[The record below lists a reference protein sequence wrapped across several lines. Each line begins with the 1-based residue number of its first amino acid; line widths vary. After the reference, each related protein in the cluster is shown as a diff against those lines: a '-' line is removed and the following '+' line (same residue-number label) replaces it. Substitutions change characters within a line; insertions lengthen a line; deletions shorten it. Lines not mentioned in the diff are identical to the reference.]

1 MQLKTKILRSLLLFL
16 WIYIASC
23 IKTSATEIITMTL
36 GGDQNN
42 VKIGAAGSGKII
54 IDWGCTDTDI
64 TIYDLAE
71 SGENE
76 TITYY
81 NFTYSNVVFPTR
93 TINITGENITFL
105 DCSALGLIDLDVSK
119 YLALKALDCSIN
131 QLTVLNLKHNI
142 LLKELYC
149 SNNKLTNLDVS
160 HNPALEI
167 LYCNKNSFTELDI
180 SHNHHLKKLSYEE
193 KNVKL
198 IMNKNQI
205 GQKQIIEKDFCE
217 ELQETALVFVEQPPE
232 FEGNPEGL
240 MKFITTKIIY
250 PIDAQNGGIQGR
262 VIVQFVITSEGKVR
276 NVRTIRSVHPLLDEE
291 AERVVKLTD
300 KNWKPGFQDGKA
312 VNFLYTI
319 PIYFALQVDDDEEL
333 DETELD
339 FLEIPPEF
347 EGGLYGLLEF
357 IINEIRYPESAIVS
371 GIYGTVLVQFVVA
384 EDGRVKDVA
393 VVRGVHPLLDHEAV
407 RVVKRTEGKWKPG
420 MKNGIPVD
428 VYYTVPLNFYL
439 DDGYNMKKE
448 KKKRKKE
455 K

>member
-149 SNNKLTNLDVS
+149 SNNKLTNLDIS
-160 HNPALEI
+160 HNPTLEI
-167 LYCNKNSFTELDI
+167 LYCNKNIFTELDI
-180 SHNHHLKKLSYEE
+180 SGNHHLKKLSYDE

-217 ELQETALVFVEQPPE
+217 ELQETALLFVEEPPE
-232 FEGNPEGL
+232 FKGNPEEL
-240 MKFITTKIIY
+240 MKFIVSKIIY
-250 PIDAQNGGIQGR
+250 PIDAQNDGIQGR
-262 VIVQFVITSEGKVR
+262 VIVQFVITSEGRVR
-276 NVRTIRSVHPLLDEE
+276 NVRTVRSVHPLLDEE

-300 KNWKPGFQDGKA
+300 ENWKPGFQDGKA
-312 VNFLYTI
+312 VNFLFTI

-333 DETELD
+333 DEIDSD
-339 FLEIPPEF
+339 FLEMPPEF
-347 EGGLYGLLEF
+347 EGGDHGLLNF
-357 IINEIRYPESAIVS
+357 IAQELRYPIQPLES
-371 GIYGTVLVQFVVA
+371 GIQGKVVVSFVVA
-384 EDGRVKDVA
+384 EDGKIKDVA
-393 VVRGVHPLLDHEAV
+393 VVQGVHPLLDFEAV

-420 MKNGIPVD
+420 IKNGKPAD
-428 VYYTVPLNFYL
+428 VYYVVPMNFYL
-439 DDGYNMKKE
+439 DDGFNLKKEKKE
-448 KKKRKKE
+448 KKKK
-455 K
+455 